1 MRSHRTVFLRY
12 ISAVE
17 HESDQFLIKSSSYIA
32 WLVLLISAPTSL
44 TFGYFVYLVIDS
56 EYFIWKNDYFHVTKP
71 FYEHYIHADT
81 LWLTVTMAI
90 ACLITFTVG
99 LISFWRIGTHWT
111 ASAPSNNLIE
121 IRKSNWFSQHT
132 VQVPAEDAAIRV
144 GRYLNRLY
152 KTKTIGWIDV
162 ILVVGKHAFLVD
174 YALLPKDAD
183 ELARR
188 LSKKLGQELE
198 QFDDASLLYLLPY
211 FVFN

>member
-1 MRSHRTVFLRY
+1 M
-12 ISAVE
+12 
-17 HESDQFLIKSSSYIA
+17 
-32 WLVLLISAPTSL
+32 
-44 TFGYFVYLVIDS
+44 YLAIDS
-56 EYFIWKNDYFHVTKP
+56 EYFIWKNDYFRVTET
-71 FYEHYIHADT
+71 FFEHYIHADT

-90 ACLITFTVG
+90 ACLVTFMVG
-99 LISFWRIGTHWT
+99 LISFLRIGTHWT

-162 ILVVGKHAFLVD
+162 ILVVGNHAFLVD
-174 YALLPKDAD
+174 YALLPNDAD
-183 ELARR
+183 ELASR
-188 LSKKLGQELE
+188 LSIKLGQELE
-198 QFDDASLLYLLPY
+198 QFDDTSMLYLLPY